1 MLDENYKEREE
12 ARLKEK
18 SAKEKQ
24 IAVKDGQTVV
34 SQKPTTTPPSSSSTP
49 LPDTVAPTTDGE
61 VLQENTDD
69 LNKADASKND
79 DIQPEEGKVF

>member
-49 LPDTVAPTTDGE
+49 LPDTVAPTTDEE
-61 VLQENTDD
+61 VRQENTDD
-69 LNKADASKND
+69 LIKADATKND
-79 DIQPEEGKVF
+79 DIQPEEGKVC